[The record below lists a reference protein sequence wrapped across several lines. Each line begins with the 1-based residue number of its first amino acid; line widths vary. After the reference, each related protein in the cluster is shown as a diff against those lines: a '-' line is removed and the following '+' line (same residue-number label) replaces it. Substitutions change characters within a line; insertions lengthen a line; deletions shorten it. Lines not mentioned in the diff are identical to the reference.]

1 MIFSFGTT
9 WRNEEQ
15 IVFLIR
21 SIFRE
26 RRCCLW
32 LYCLPGDRK
41 CKVIEKKRKSA
52 ITSLWTFFCRVIW
65 KPLTK
70 RQMGWLRYPDI
81 HHNEFGAYW
90 YFQSILRLRGTE
102 TKQQAQNRFQGD
114 FGIAFYRIFLPVLTI
129 QCRICRWG
137 GWVKIVGLWEESKF
151 SSGLNSGSPSTCSH
165 SDLMENYQTLL
176 NFISEGII
184 IFTLQGCDGAEKTVT
199 CPCFRVWWILRCEVS
214 SSLREETLKS
224 SESSYAWFPMV
235 FLALNYHSFVYLISP

>member
-70 RQMGWLRYPDI
+70 RQMGWLRCPDI

-165 SDLMENYQTLL
+165 SDLGKLPNPFELHLWRDNNLYLAGLWWGWKNSNLPMFPGMVDSQVWGLFVSPWGNTKVEWELL
-176 NFISEGII
+176 G
-184 IFTLQGCDGAEKTVT
+184 
-199 CPCFRVWWILRCEVS
+199 
-214 SSLREETLKS
+214 
-224 SESSYAWFPMV
+224 
-235 FLALNYHSFVYLISP
+235 LISNGISCSQLPQFCVLVISP